1 MSITCEAGA
10 AGSREHCPG
19 ARLDFPKEAGV
30 PAAVWGE
37 LMVRKGSEFS
47 GALGKPPWCP
57 EWGRGTICP
66 AFLPLVKSSVT
77 VPIA

>member
-1 MSITCEAGA
+1 
-10 AGSREHCPG
+10 
-19 ARLDFPKEAGV
+19 
-30 PAAVWGE
+30 
-37 LMVRKGSEFS
+37 MVRKGSKFS

-57 EWGRGTICP
+57 EWGRGTIHP